1 MGKCL
6 RDWSSD
12 GNWHYKCKSS
22 CASPVQSDLV
32 VVPGSSAAGNGILSP
47 EPAPA
52 PGPVTT
58 TEASGLC
65 TAEDEDPYRTGSEV
79 QCCDG
84 LERCL
89 GGWSGDGNWH
99 YKCKS
104 SCASHVQSERSA
116 GTTTTWGSSADLSQ
130 VYEQCGGK
138 KWQGPTRCADGSTC
152 TEYNEWYSQCVPTA
166 DLSASFLSRKH
177 LRSAAVKVHRHSA

>member
-32 VVPGSSAAGNGILSP
+32 VVPGSSAAGNGSSSP

-65 TAEDEDPYRTGSEV
+65 TAEDEDPYRTGSEG

-84 LERCL
+84 LEKCL
-89 GGWSGDGNWH
+89 RDWSSDGNWH

-104 SCASHVQSERSA
+104 SCASPVQSELVVVP
-116 GTTTTWGSSADLSQ
+116 GSSADLSQ
-130 VYEQCGGK
+130 VYEQCG
-138 KWQGPTRCADGSTC
+138 
-152 TEYNEWYSQCVPTA
+152 
-166 DLSASFLSRKH
+166 
-177 LRSAAVKVHRHSA
+177 